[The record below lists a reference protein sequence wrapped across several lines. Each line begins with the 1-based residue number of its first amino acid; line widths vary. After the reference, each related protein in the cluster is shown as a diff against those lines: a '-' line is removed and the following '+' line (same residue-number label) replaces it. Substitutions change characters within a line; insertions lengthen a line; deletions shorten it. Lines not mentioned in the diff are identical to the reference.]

1 MLPEIEREASILFSP
16 GLICSSPEPNT
27 ELLARLERYVA
38 PWFPPKNALN
48 RRRCEILSACRE
60 RGRRD
65 AQGLFTLTVPTGGGK
80 TVASLAFALEHAVA
94 AGMQRIIYV
103 VPYTS
108 IIEQTADVFRE
119 IHCVQHAGRGE
130 RRSHP
135 TRGGWVE
142 MAMDFRKSFPYAAS
156 TQTGQSPSIVYS
168 KNPCGVLHHRG
179 HFLPISLQK
188 SPSNA
193 PKGTSALPAHKAP
206 PHILHASPVGFRYT
220 APAAALPPW
229 ERAAACHPAL
239 SPFGECAALPAS
251 W

>member
-1 MLPEIEREASILFSP
+1 M
-16 GLICSSPEPNT
+16 
-27 ELLARLERYVA
+27 
-38 PWFPPKNALN
+38 
-48 RRRCEILSACRE
+48 
-60 RGRRD
+60 
-65 AQGLFTLTVPTGGGK
+65 
-80 TVASLAFALEHAVA
+80 
-94 AGMQRIIYV
+94 
-103 VPYTS
+103 
-108 IIEQTADVFRE
+108 
-119 IHCVQHAGRGE
+119 
-130 RRSHP
+130 RSHP
-135 TRGGWVE
+135 TRGGWIEIKLFERAKIFCPSHPTRGWWME
-142 MAMDFRKSFPYAAS
+142 MTAESGSHRPYIS
-156 TQTGQSPSIVYS
+156 PPHRLGNRPSIVYS